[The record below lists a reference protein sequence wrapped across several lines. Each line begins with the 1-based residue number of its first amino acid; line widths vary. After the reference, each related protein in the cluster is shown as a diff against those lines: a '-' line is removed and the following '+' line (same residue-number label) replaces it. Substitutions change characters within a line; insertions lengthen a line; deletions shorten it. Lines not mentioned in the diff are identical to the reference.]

1 MGLFIGR
8 YVVNNVRKGRKP
20 TPTVTSQN
28 MTPTIYD
35 FMWYVLFL
43 RRKWY
48 VDSNAESRER
58 ANKYPR

>member
-8 YVVNNVRKGRKP
+8 YVVSNVRKGRKP

-35 FMWYVLFL
+35 FYVVCTIPT
-43 RRKWY
+43 RKWY
-48 VDSNAESRER
+48 VDSNADCEKE
-58 ANKYPR
+58 P

>member
-8 YVVNNVRKGRKP
+8 YVVSNVRKGRKP

-35 FMWYVLFL
+35 FYV
-43 RRKWY
+43 
-48 VDSNAESRER
+48 VCTI
-58 ANKYPR
+58 PT

>member
-8 YVVNNVRKGRKP
+8 YVVKQRKKKGRKP

-35 FMWYVLFL
+35 FYV
-43 RRKWY
+43 
-48 VDSNAESRER
+48 VCTI
-58 ANKYPR
+58 PT